1 MRSILKAIDELE
13 TEYAKI
19 RHIRDIVK
27 SFRGRVEALEIRVD
41 SKTSSKSAGKGRGG
55 R

>member
-1 MRSILKAIDELE
+1 MRSILKTIDDLE
-13 TEYAKI
+13 NEYAKI

-27 SFRGRVEALEIRVD
+27 SFRGRVEALEVRVD
-41 SKTSSKSAGKGRGG
+41 SKSSGKGRGG